1 MSKRYEGAS
10 VRPQALIISPEAP
23 YPPVG
28 GGPMRTASLIEY
40 FARRYNIDV
49 ITFRENDSDQRQFPA
64 ERVRDTLTIDLPRH
78 SKSLPARAGR
88 NFHRFLGARPPLLD
102 RYSGFGETIAQWTRE
117 RVYSF
122 VVIEHFWC
130 APYGQILRQNA
141 ERLVIDMHNIE
152 STLQETSA
160 ESEAWPLSMMF
171 RRFAGAYTDLEREL
185 LPQFDDVLVTSPDDA
200 RRVLAVTSAPRVTV
214 YPNAIARVDQPDIP
228 EENAIVF
235 SGNLEYHANA
245 AAIRWFGESVWP
257 RIRKLHPELEWRLIG
272 RNPESV
278 TLRVPGMNVVG
289 PVDDAVRALAAGRIA
304 VVPLLSGSG
313 TRFKILEAWAAGR
326 AVVSTSLGAEG
337 LGARGGEHLLIADD
351 EVSFAA
357 AIETLLD
364 DEPMRRRLGA
374 HGRKLYLEKF
384 TTESAW
390 RTLDAAGF

>member
-245 AAIRWFGESVWP
+245 SAIRWFGESVWP